1 MVDLQY
7 YGLPD
12 LGIDIAAPTAWSFTT
27 DDEAADAV
35 FSADEAHGFR
45 TNVALTLDRLDPPTP
60 ERFEQIIT
68 ELPGMLADRHGNAE
82 VQLDRR
88 FAQEG
93 MPAWLVRYSWQPDG
107 AEHAFEQVMA
117 LIVVDLE
124 QGAVVQFD
132 ASTITPLADE
142 HLPLVQAML
151 GSVRPFKDRAA

>member
-12 LGIDIAAPTAWSFTT
+12 LGIDIAAPTSWTFTA
-27 DDEAADAV
+27 DDPAADAV

-60 ERFEQIIT
+60 ERFEEIIT
-68 ELPGMLADRHGNAE
+68 ELPALLAARDDNAE
-82 VQLDRR
+82 VHLDRR

-93 MPAWLVRYSWQPDG
+93 MPAWLVRYSRQPDG
-107 AEHAFEQVMA
+107 AAHAFEQVMA
-117 LIVVDLE
+117 LIVVALD

-132 ASTITPLADE
+132 ATTIGPLAED

-151 GSVRPFKDRAA
+151 SSVRPFKHSDD